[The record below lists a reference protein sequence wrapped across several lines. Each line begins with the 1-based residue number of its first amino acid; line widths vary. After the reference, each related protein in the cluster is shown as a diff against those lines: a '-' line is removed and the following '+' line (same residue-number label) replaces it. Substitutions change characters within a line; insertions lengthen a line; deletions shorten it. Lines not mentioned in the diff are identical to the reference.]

1 MNGLLIK
8 FTDLNYVESV
18 SNGKIHFE
26 SLGKYQDMELV
37 SGNQI
42 QGDKFEGGIRSIMP
56 SSGSEEVEM
65 IVITKESRQTYVS
78 CFTILEFGKEL
89 IWNRKSRSYQL
100 NPVVIEDLKAIAGE
114 RPASIF
120 NLLDV
125 TKEID
130 KVIRL
135 EAVRKYGRVNY
146 VANNKQIK
154 ETPLV
159 IDLNRAFIKG
169 IEYETQH
176 EWRIACAISKDRLQ
190 PFDLNLNL
198 SGKIISNYKDLTT
211 LRVKRNWLTKRY
223 KFFFE

>member
-1 MNGLLIK
+1 
-8 FTDLNYVESV
+8 
-18 SNGKIHFE
+18 
-26 SLGKYQDMELV
+26 MELV

-42 QGDKFEGGIRSIMP
+42 QGDKFEGGIRSIMA

-65 IVITKESRQTYVS
+65 IVITKASRQTYVS

-89 IWNRKSRSYQL
+89 IWNKKSRSYQI

-135 EAVRKYGRVNY
+135 EAVRKYGRVKY

-154 ETPLV
+154 ESPL
-159 IDLNRAFIKG
+159 
-169 IEYETQH
+169 
-176 EWRIACAISKDRLQ
+176 
-190 PFDLNLNL
+190 
-198 SGKIISNYKDLTT
+198 
-211 LRVKRNWLTKRY
+211 
-223 KFFFE
+223 